1 MNLPHFAIV
10 LLELLFGCA
19 FLALVWWAINRM
31 GVPEPVKTIILVII
45 GVFALCFLWAITI
58 GGGINFK

>member
-10 LLELLFGCA
+10 ILELLFGCA

-31 GVPEPVKTIILVII
+31 GVPEPIKTIILVII
-45 GVFALCFLWAITI
+45 GILALCFLWSITI
-58 GGGINFK
+58 GGGFNLR

>member
-1 MNLPHFAIV
+1 MNLPHFAVI

-31 GVPEPVKTIILVII
+31 GVPEPIKTIILVII
-45 GVFALCFLWAITI
+45 GIISLCFLWAITL
-58 GGGINFK
+58 GGGINFR